1 MNLIKDLYYG
11 SIRPVDKTFNKH
23 TEYAEKSK
31 LQSELYRKLAEGITD
46 EQKEVLDELIEALNG
61 MSETAAAE
69 AFSDGFRL
77 GAELVLEIKDESP
90 DSVFTPIV

>member
-1 MNLIKDLYYG
+1 MNLIKELYFG
-11 SIRPVDKTFNKH
+11 TIRPVDKAFKKH

-31 LQSELYRKLAEGITD
+31 LQSEAYCKLAESITV
-46 EQKEVLDELIEALNG
+46 EQKKVLDELVEALND

-77 GAELVLEIKDESP
+77 GAELILEVKDESP